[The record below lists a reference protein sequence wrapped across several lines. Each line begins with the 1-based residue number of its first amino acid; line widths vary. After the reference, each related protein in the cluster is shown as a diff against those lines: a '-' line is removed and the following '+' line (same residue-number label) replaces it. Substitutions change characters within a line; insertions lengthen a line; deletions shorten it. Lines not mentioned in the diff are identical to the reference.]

1 MVNKEP
7 CKCPKILIADDEP
20 FNLIALEGLLHQF
33 NVGSVDKAYHGKEA
47 LQKIEFNLTQGSNS
61 CGQFHRPYKLIM
73 LDKNMPVLD
82 GVDAALIFKRWVKE
96 GRITHRVKLALVT
109 GDETIIEKEYDKS
122 LFDFVLIKPI
132 AQNNVCT
139 ILIKS
144 RLLDS
149 AYMNRG
155 ELSQIASKMSVQT

>member
-1 MVNKEP
+1 
-7 CKCPKILIADDEP
+7 
-20 FNLIALEGLLHQF
+20 
-33 NVGSVDKAYHGKEA
+33 
-47 LQKIEFNLTQGSNS
+47 
-61 CGQFHRPYKLIM
+61 M

-82 GVDAALIFKRWVKE
+82 GVDAAIVFKRWGKE

-132 AQNNVCT
+132 SQNNICN

-149 AYMNRG
+149 ANENNRAD
-155 ELSQIASKMSVQT
+155 LSQYASKMSV